1 MLDDS
6 LKNYIETSILP
17 LYDDFD
23 AAHRRDHVDMVIEQ
37 SMAIAQNLDVNEDMV
52 YAIAAY
58 HDTGLTADRKTHH
71 LVSGQIVREDAW
83 LSDWFSDDE
92 IETIAQACED
102 HRASS
107 DHEPRSIY
115 GKIVAE
121 ADRFIDPDNIIL
133 RTVQYGLANY
143 PDLDKEGHWQRTLNH
158 LHEKYAEGGYLR
170 LWFENSPN
178 VARLNALREIIK
190 DELLLR
196 SKFDYLYDALT
207 NLHKRGCTCNKC
219 KYKTIRLTNRG
230 DEDAAFD
237 LLKEDTGELDA
248 AIMGVYGAMNRGVPK
263 RDALAK
269 YNLTEEEYNSN
280 YKRVLG

>member
-1 MLDDS
+1 MVDKS
-6 LKNYIETSILP
+6 LKNYIETNILS
-17 LYDDFD
+17 LYDGFD
-23 AAHRRDHVDMVIEQ
+23 AAHQRNHVDMVIEQ
-37 SMAIAQNLDVNEDMV
+37 SMAIAADFNVATDMV

-71 LVSGQIVREDAW
+71 LVSGNIVREDMR
-83 LSDWFSDDE
+83 LRSWFGEDE
-92 IETIAQACED
+92 IETMAQACED

-121 ADRFIDPDNIIL
+121 ADRFIDSDTIIL

-143 PDLDKEGHWQRTLNH
+143 SELDKEGHWQRTLDH

-190 DELLLR
+190 DRMLLR
-196 SKFDYLYDALT
+196 QKFEYFYDTLSD
-207 NLHKRGCTCNKC
+207 R
-219 KYKTIRLTNRG
+219 
-230 DEDAAFD
+230 
-237 LLKEDTGELDA
+237 
-248 AIMGVYGAMNRGVPK
+248 
-263 RDALAK
+263 
-269 YNLTEEEYNSN
+269 
-280 YKRVLG
+280 

>member
-1 MLDDS
+1 MVDKS
-6 LKNYIETSILP
+6 LKNYIETNILP
-17 LYDDFD
+17 LYDGFD
-23 AAHRRDHVDMVIEQ
+23 AAHQRNHVDMVIEQ
-37 SMAIAQNLDVNEDMV
+37 SMAIAADLNVATDMV

-71 LVSGQIVREDAW
+71 LVSGKIVREDMR
-83 LSDWFSDDE
+83 LRSWFSEDE
-92 IETIAQACED
+92 IETMAQACED

-121 ADRFIDPDNIIL
+121 ADRFIDSDTIIL

-143 PDLDKEGHWQRTLNH
+143 PELDREGHWQRTLDH

-190 DELLLR
+190 DKTLLR
-196 SKFDYLYDALT
+196 QKFEYFYDTLSD
-207 NLHKRGCTCNKC
+207 RQPI
-219 KYKTIRLTNRG
+219 Y
-230 DEDAAFD
+230 
-237 LLKEDTGELDA
+237 
-248 AIMGVYGAMNRGVPK
+248 
-263 RDALAK
+263 
-269 YNLTEEEYNSN
+269 
-280 YKRVLG
+280 

>member
-1 MLDDS
+1 MVDKS
-6 LKNYIETSILP
+6 LKNYIETNILP
-17 LYDDFD
+17 LYDGFD
-23 AAHRRDHVDMVIEQ
+23 AAHQRNHVDMVIEQ
-37 SMAIAQNLDVNEDMV
+37 SLAIAADLNVDTDMV

-71 LVSGQIVREDAW
+71 LVSGTIVREDMR
-83 LSDWFSDDE
+83 LRSWFGEDE
-92 IETIAQACED
+92 IETMAQACED

-121 ADRFIDPDNIIL
+121 ADRFIDSDTIIL

-143 PDLDKEGHWQRTLNH
+143 PELDKEGHWQRTLGH

-190 DELLLR
+190 DRTLLR
-196 SKFDYLYDALT
+196 QKFEYFYDTLSD
-207 NLHKRGCTCNKC
+207 R
-219 KYKTIRLTNRG
+219 
-230 DEDAAFD
+230 
-237 LLKEDTGELDA
+237 
-248 AIMGVYGAMNRGVPK
+248 
-263 RDALAK
+263 
-269 YNLTEEEYNSN
+269 
-280 YKRVLG
+280 